1 MNGFT
6 FYFCVGKY
14 GGWKFE
20 FDGPALRL
28 VCGWIAIVFALR
40 DIEQD
45 MQTLVKA
52 ANKPLDLT
60 TKSSGKSA

>member
-20 FDGPALRL
+20 LDGKSLRI
-28 VCGWIAIVFALR
+28 VCGWISIVFSITDMER
-40 DIEQD
+40 DIEI
-45 MQTLVKA
+45 LLKVA
-52 ANKPLDLT
+52 E
-60 TKSSGKSA
+60 KSFDFDKEQP